1 VKRRALLAA
10 VAVLV
15 VILAGL
21 WYAFAGHRQPAG
33 QVPLADLTATTLPT
47 LQEDFNRH
55 ADEVRVILLLSP
67 T

>member
-1 VKRRALLAA
+1 MKRRALLAA
-10 VAVLV
+10 LVAVV
-15 VILAGL
+15 VLAGL

-33 QVPLADLTATTLPT
+33 QAPLADLTAATMPT

-55 ADEVRVILLLSP
+55 ADEVRVFLLLSP

>member
-1 VKRRALLAA
+1 MKRRALLAA
-10 VAVLV
+10 VAVV
-15 VILAGL
+15 VILGGL

-33 QVPLADLTATTLPT
+33 QAPLADLTATTLPT